1 MAKNR
6 TITVSFT
13 ERDGPLVEEYHRLL
27 DEAQKDNPKVS
38 KSEVAK
44 SMMLQGMQA
53 SSPASADGY
62 NATAVTNQLEELRE
76 KVSDLQ
82 HSLREVTDRSRKLRD
97 DLATVTVVLL
107 TEVADWP
114 KDLAVAWIQKNLK
127 EKAKG

>member
-27 DEAQKDNPKVS
+27 AEAQTQNPKVS
-38 KSEVAK
+38 KSEIAK
-44 SMMLQGMQA
+44 AMMLQGMQA
-53 SSPASADGY
+53 SPTPRDGFDT
-62 NATAVTNQLEELRE
+62 TAIDDQLTEIRE
-76 KVSDLQ
+76 KVADLQ

-97 DLATVTVVLL
+97 DLATVTVVML
-107 TEVADWP
+107 TEVADWS
-114 KDLAVAWIQKNLK
+114 KDLAVAWIQENLR